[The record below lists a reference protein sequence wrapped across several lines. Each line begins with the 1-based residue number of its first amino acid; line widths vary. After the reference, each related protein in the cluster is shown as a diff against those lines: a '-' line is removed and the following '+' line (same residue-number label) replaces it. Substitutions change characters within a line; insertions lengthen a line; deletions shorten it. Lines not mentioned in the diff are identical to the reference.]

1 MSGAR
6 TLTLRA
12 VAACV
17 VAAPGAAWSQ
27 AAPVFSWSPATPLQ
41 GSLVSIVV
49 TPPDTQVFAL
59 AGARLGNE
67 PLHFERGVDGVF
79 RALGGV
85 GLGTRDSVILEI
97 VVQVDTGEPQRIT
110 RWIRLAR
117 RVNRREH
124 IRTAREFTELKS
136 AALTA
141 RIAGERERMGEVYR
155 RTHET
160 PRLWRDRFVRPVAGA
175 VTSAFGTRRTT
186 NGVEGARHRG
196 VDLDGLRGTPVQATN
211 RGVVALAEEFYYGGR
226 TVLIDHGA
234 GLVTGYH
241 HLNEI
246 LVAQGDTVQP
256 GQLIGRVGATGQ
268 VTGPHLHWLA
278 HYGRAS
284 VDPMDLPRLEPLPA
298 P

>member
-1 MSGAR
+1 VSGAR
-6 TLTLRA
+6 SVLWCA
-12 VAACV
+12 VAALV

-27 AAPVFSWSPATPLQ
+27 AAPVLSWAPATPLQ

-49 TPPDTQVFAL
+49 TPPDAHAFAL
-59 AGARLGNE
+59 ASARLGHE
-67 PLHFERGVDGVF
+67 PLHFERGVDGVL

-85 GLGTRDSVILEI
+85 GLGTRDSVVLEI
-97 VVQVDTGEPQRIT
+97 VVQDDAGEPQRVT

-117 RVNRREH
+117 RINTRER
-124 IRTAREFTELKS
+124 IRTAPEFTAPKGV
-136 AALTA
+136 ALAA
-141 RIAGERERMGEVYR
+141 RIAEERQRMSDVYR
-155 RTHET
+155 QTHDT
-160 PRLWRDRFVRPVAGA
+160 PRLWRERFVQPVPGA
-175 VTSAFGTRRTT
+175 VTSAFGARRVV

-211 RGVVALAEEFYYGGR
+211 RGVVALVGDFFYGGS

-241 HLNEI
+241 HLSAI

-256 GQLIGRVGATGQ
+256 RQILGRVGATGQ

-278 HYGRAS
+278 HYGRAA
-284 VDPMDLPRLEPLPA
+284 VDPMDLPSLKPLPA

>member
-1 MSGAR
+1 MTGAR
-6 TLTLRA
+6 TVLWRA
-12 VAACV
+12 VAALV

-27 AAPVFSWSPATPLQ
+27 AAPVLSWSPATPLQ

-49 TPPDTQVFAL
+49 TPPDAHAFAL
-59 AGARLGNE
+59 ASARLGNE
-67 PLHFERGVDGVF
+67 PLHFERGADGVL

-85 GLGTRDSVILEI
+85 GLGTRDSVLLEI
-97 VVQVDTGEPQRIT
+97 LVPYDAGEPQRIT
-110 RWIRLAR
+110 RWIRIAR
-117 RVNRREH
+117 RVNARET
-124 IRTAREFTELKS
+124 IRTAPEFTAPKGE
-136 AALTA
+136 ALTA
-141 RIAGERERMGEVYR
+141 RIAAERQRMGDVYR
-155 RTHET
+155 QTHET
-160 PRLWRDRFVRPVAGA
+160 PRLWEERFVQPVPGA
-175 VTSAFGTRRTT
+175 VRSAFGTRRIV
-186 NGVEGARHRG
+186 NGVDGARHRG
-196 VDLDGLRGTPVQATN
+196 VDLDGVRGTPVQATN
-211 RGVVALAEEFYYGGR
+211 RGVVALVGEFYYGGS

-241 HLNEI
+241 HLSAI

-284 VDPMDLPRLEPLPA
+284 VDPMDLTRLEPRPV